1 MRLSSNI
8 IRQEV
13 LMILAKKTFYIETM
27 IFPLT
32 MSLIM
37 VLASSNRSSA
47 ALLNFIILL
56 SIYGV
61 LQNALSGSA
70 RSILIRLILLITGIL
85 IPLEL
90 FPRSLLLIVSLTGV
104 PQVFNLI
111 SYGLHGEQLMDAVY
125 WMLLPIV
132 LVGQLAFGVYRFS
145 TAEYN
150 YLKTGGI

>member
-1 MRLSSNI
+1 
-8 IRQEV
+8 
-13 LMILAKKTFYIETM
+13 MILAKKTFYIETM